1 MQSEVNKRRAQRQK
15 QARKRQLKAAF
26 IIFIIIALI
35 ALVVMCFTIFFNIK
49 HISTSGSKIYS
60 KAEIYDAAGI
70 TKDDNLLVISEKEI
84 ENRIRK
90 KLPYVDSVKIK
101 RNLPDKIILTITDAK
116 EYAYFTSGK
125 SNFILSENGYIL
137 KEQPKTPKNVFE
149 IITSGIE
156 GSVGEKAVYKNSA
169 EEKLIGELITT
180 LRQKQVNIDKI
191 DVTSMLQIK
200 IFVDNRFEVIIG
212 DSKYITEKIAHLSSM
227 IESISNRKGKIDLSM
242 WTPQKSQGS
251 FVEQKE

>member
-15 QARKRQLKAAF
+15 QARKRQLKATF
-26 IIFIIIALI
+26 IILIIIALI
-35 ALVVMCFTIFFNIK
+35 ALVVMCFTIFFDIK
-49 HISTSGSKIYS
+49 HISTSGSEIYS

-70 TKDDNLLVISEKEI
+70 TKNDNLLVISEKEI
-84 ENRIRK
+84 ENKIRK
-90 KLPYVDSVKIK
+90 KLPYVDDVKIK

-116 EYAYFTSGK
+116 EYAYFTSGE
-125 SNFILSENGYIL
+125 SNFVLSENGYIL
-137 KEQPKTPKNVFE
+137 KEQAKTPENVFE
-149 IITSGIE
+149 IIASGIE
-156 GSVGEKAVYKNSA
+156 GSVGEKAVYKNLP
-169 EEKLIGELITT
+169 EEELISKLITA
-180 LRQKQVNIDKI
+180 LRERNVNIDKI
-191 DVTSMLQIK
+191 DVTNMLQIK

-227 IESISNRKGKIDLSM
+227 IESISDRKGKIDLSM